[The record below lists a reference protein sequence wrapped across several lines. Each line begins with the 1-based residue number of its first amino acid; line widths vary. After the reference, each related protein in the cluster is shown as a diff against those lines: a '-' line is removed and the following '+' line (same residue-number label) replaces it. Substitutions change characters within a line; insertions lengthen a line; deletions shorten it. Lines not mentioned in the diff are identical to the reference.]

1 MRGWTPI
8 RSTPVPTRDD
18 SLTAVELAAIRASGR
33 DPDRV
38 EAQLAALRQKGRSTT
53 ILRPATLG
61 DGISRLEDH
70 DRSELLGRHD
80 DACQARRVSSFIPA
94 SGSGTRMF
102 HSLLQLHRD
111 RETDIDHV
119 RLRASRGDGVAKDA
133 IVAFENIRGLAV
145 WPELESRGC
154 SPHSVEQILRGL
166 FDPGGLRYHEL
177 PKGLVP
183 FHLYDDGVRTA
194 FAEHLHEAA
203 QLTADRQEHG
213 RAHYDVHFT
222 ISEPHMPLFERATG
236 TEAARLEEA
245 VGGLC
250 RVTFSVQSPV
260 TDTIAS
266 DVTGNIR
273 RDESGDVAFH
283 PGGHGALLNNLAQL
297 RADVVLIKN
306 IDNIAR
312 QESSPRIADVRRQIC
327 GRLLQLESQ
336 IHEALRRLRAGLDAH
351 DALNLLERQFGVRP
365 PTPLP
370 DNESKRRYAVFQLD
384 RPIRVCGVVSALDH
398 SGGRPFWAETPDRGS
413 SLQIVEGAEID
424 LGNATI
430 RDLFHASHHF
440 NPVDIAC
447 SLRDANGEPFDLDAF
462 AVPDRA
468 IVAKKVL
475 AGVPSLVYEHPGLW
489 NGAMGLWNTAF
500 VEIPDFTF
508 NPVKSIA
515 DLWNPGHRP

>member
-1 MRGWTPI
+1 
-8 RSTPVPTRDD
+8 VPSTRDD
-18 SLTAVELAAIRASGR
+18 ALTAAERAAIRASGR

-38 EAQLAALRQKGRSTT
+38 ESQLAVLGQKRRPTA

-61 DGISRLEDH
+61 DGISRLEAH
-70 DRSELLGRHD
+70 DRTELLGRHD
-80 DACQARRVSSFIPA
+80 EACQARRVSSFIPA

-119 RLRASRGDGVAKDA
+119 RLRASRGDGVARDA
-133 IVAFENIRGLAV
+133 LIVLENIRGFAV

-166 FDPGGLRYHEL
+166 FGPGGLRNHEL

-194 FAEHLHEAA
+194 FAEHLYEAA
-203 QLTADRQEHG
+203 QLTADGQEHG
-213 RAHYDVHFT
+213 GAHCDVHFT
-222 ISEPHMPLFERATG
+222 ISEPHVPLFERAREI
-236 TEAARLEEA
+236 EAARLEEA
-245 VGGLC
+245 IGVRC
-250 RVTFSVQSPV
+250 RVTFSVQSPA

-266 DVTGNIR
+266 DLSGKIR
-273 RDESGDVAFH
+273 RDDSGGVAFH
-283 PGGHGALLNNLAQL
+283 PGGHGALLSNLAQL
-297 RADVVLIKN
+297 GADVVLIKN

-312 QESSPRIADVRRQIC
+312 RESSPQTADVRRQIS

-336 IHEALRRLRAGLDAH
+336 VHEALRQLRAGRDAQN
-351 DALNLLERQFGVRP
+351 AFNLLERQFGVRP
-365 PTPLP
+365 PAPLP
-370 DNESKRRYAVFQLD
+370 DDESKRRYAVFQLD
-384 RPIRVCGVVSALDH
+384 RPIRVCSVVSALDH
-398 SGGRPFWAETPDRGS
+398 SGGRPFWAETPNRGS
-413 SLQIVEGAEID
+413 SLQIVEGAEVN
-424 LGNATI
+424 LGDTTI

-447 SLRDANGEPFDLDAF
+447 SLRGANGKPFDLDAF

-500 VEIPDFTF
+500 VEVPDFTF

-515 DLWNPGHRP
+515 DLWTSGHRP

>member
-1 MRGWTPI
+1 
-8 RSTPVPTRDD
+8 VPPRHDD
-18 SLTAVELAAIRASGR
+18 SLTAADRAAIRASGR

-38 EAQLAALRQKGRSTT
+38 ETQLATLRQKGRPTT

-70 DRSELLGRHD
+70 DRGELLGHHD
-80 DACQARRVSSFIPA
+80 TACQTRRVSSFIPA

-102 HSLLQLHRD
+102 YSLLQLHQD
-111 RETDIDHV
+111 EKTDIDHV
-119 RLRASRGDGVAKDA
+119 RLRASRGDSVARDA
-133 IVAFENIRGLAV
+133 IVVLENIRGFAV

-166 FDPGGLRYHEL
+166 FDPGVPRYHEL
-177 PKGLVP
+177 PKGLLP

-194 FAEHLHEAA
+194 FAEHLHEAV
-203 QLTADRQEHG
+203 QLTTDGQEHEQT
-213 RAHYDVHFT
+213 RCDVHFT
-222 ISEPHMPLFERATG
+222 ISELHMPLFERAS
-236 TEAARLEEA
+236 EIDAARVEEA
-245 VGGLC
+245 TGVRC

-266 DVTGNIR
+266 DFSGQIR
-273 RDESGDVAFH
+273 RDDSGDVEFQ

-312 QESSPRIADVRRQIC
+312 RESSPRIADVRRQIC

-336 IHEALRRLRAGLDAH
+336 VHEALRQLRAGRDVQ
-351 DALNLLERQFGVRP
+351 DALNMIERQFGVRP
-365 PTPLP
+365 PTPLL
-370 DNESKRRYAVFQLD
+370 DDESKRRYAVFQLD
-384 RPIRVCGVVSALDH
+384 RPIRVCGVVSALDR
-398 SGGRPFWAETPDRGS
+398 SGGRPFWAETPNRGS
-413 SLQIVEGAEID
+413 CLQIVEGAEID
-424 LGNATI
+424 LGNPT
-430 RDLFHASHHF
+430 RQDLFHASHHF

-447 SLRDANGEPFDLDAF
+447 SLRGANGVPFDLDAF

-468 IVAKKVL
+468 IVARKVL

-500 VEIPDFTF
+500 VEIPDFAF
-508 NPVKSIA
+508 NPAKSIG
-515 DLWNPGHRP
+515 DLWTPGHRL